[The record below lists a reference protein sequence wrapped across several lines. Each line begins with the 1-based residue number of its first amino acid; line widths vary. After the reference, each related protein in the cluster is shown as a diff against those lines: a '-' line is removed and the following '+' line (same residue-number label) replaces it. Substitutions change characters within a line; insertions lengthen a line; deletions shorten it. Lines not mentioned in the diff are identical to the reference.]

1 MSRERTSSD
10 RAFGMTFAAFCGV
23 VALLHVRGNPPAAL
37 AWMTAGAV
45 FLGVAFV
52 RARWLHPLNVAWTK
66 LGLLLHT
73 VVNPIVLG
81 VMYFCVLT
89 PTALYMRLRGADP
102 MRRNFEPDSPT
113 YWRPRQPPGPPPRS
127 LEDQF

>member
-10 RAFGMTFAAFCGV
+10 RAFGLTFAVFCGV
-23 VALLHVRGNPPAAL
+23 VALLQARGNPQVAL
-37 AWMTAGAV
+37 AWTIAGAV
-45 FLGVAFV
+45 FLSVAFM
-52 RARWLHPLNVAWTK
+52 RARWLHPLNVVWTK

-81 VMYFCVLT
+81 AVYFCVLT
-89 PTALYMRLRGADP
+89 PTALYVRLRGADP
-102 MRRNFEPDSPT
+102 MRRHFEPESPT
-113 YWRPRQPPGPPPRS
+113 YWQPRRPPGPPPRS